1 MELHLSYDDRYHF
14 SSPVTKISDPAVL
27 TLTSASD
34 AVAAGIESE
43 IDTTPVLS
51 GVTDL
56 ETVKE
61 FPYRPTYIMNG
72 VCDFTENA

>member
-1 MELHLSYDDRYHF
+1 MPWQR
-14 SSPVTKISDPAVL
+14 
-27 TLTSASD
+27 
-34 AVAAGIESE
+34 GIESE

-51 GVTDL
+51 GVTNL

-72 VCDFTENA
+72 VCDFTENT